1 MACTVVVGG
10 FFGDE
15 GKGKLLA
22 YLALRDKPAVTA
34 RGGVGPNAGHTVQ
47 YMNKTYFLRM
57 VPSGFI
63 YQDCRLLIG
72 PGVLVNPKVFLQ
84 EVELTGTKGR
94 MALDNQCAIIEE
106 KHIQQEMES
115 SHLTQKIGS
124 TKSGIGTCSSERV
137 LRIAKVARDYPELS
151 EFLTDVPAEVN
162 AALEKQKDVLVEGT
176 QGTFLSL
183 YHGTY
188 PFCTAKDV
196 CASAICSD
204 IGIGPTAVDDVI
216 VVFKAYVTRIGEG
229 PLEGQLPREEVLKR
243 GWMEYGTVTR
253 RERRAAP
260 FDFNLAKKAV
270 MLNGATQIA
279 ITKLDVAFPECKE
292 ARNFDEF
299 PNNVRDFVRRVAV
312 ETQVPVTLLGTGP
325 SAEDV
330 VDRRAEL
337 LARRSN

>member
-1 MACTVVVGG
+1 MPCTVVVGG

-15 GKGKLLA
+15 GKGKILA
-22 YLALRDKPAVTA
+22 YLALKDKPAITV

-47 YMNKTYFLRM
+47 HLNNTYFLRM

-63 YQDCRLLIG
+63 YKDCRLLIG

-84 EVELTGTKGR
+84 EVESTATKGR
-94 MALDNQCAIIEE
+94 VALDNQCAVIEE

-137 LRIAKVARDYPELS
+137 LRIAKVARDFPELS
-151 EFLTDVPAEVN
+151 EFLTDVPAEIN
-162 AALEKQKDVLVEGT
+162 EALENGKGVLVEGT

-204 IGIGPTAVDDVI
+204 VGIGPTAVTDVI

-229 PLEGQLPREEVLKR
+229 PLEGQLPRDEVLKR

-260 FDFNLAKKAV
+260 FDFKLARRAAI
-270 MLNGATQIA
+270 LNGATQVA
-279 ITKLDVAFPECKE
+279 ITKLDVAFPECKQ
-292 ARNFDEF
+292 AKSFDEL
-299 PNNVRDFVRRVAV
+299 PTTVRDFVEKV
-312 ETQVPVTLLGTGP
+312 EMETKVPVTLLGTGP
-325 SAEDV
+325 SAEDII
-330 VDRRAEL
+330 DRREEIQK
-337 LARRSN
+337 